1 MSMMTNTGGYIGT
14 QANDHA
20 TTDVA
25 ILLDDRTS
33 RYDDGYATF
42 KLQSTTGLQPN
53 TPIPTEQ
60 TLDLT
65 NLMNAE
71 SLTVNK
77 VTKAAC
83 VKLKL
88 PRYIRRQFKT
98 KIIPPGTAFD
108 CTFMGNDYTKPIIT
122 GIHEDPTG
130 SVNLDGKMNE
140 IGVSS

>member
-1 MSMMTNTGGYIGT
+1 MAMMTSTGGGIT
-14 QANDHA
+14 DQATEHA

-25 ILLDDRTS
+25 ILLDERTS
-33 RYDDGYATF
+33 RYGDGYATF
-42 KLQSTTGLQPN
+42 RLQSTTGLQPN

-71 SLTVNK
+71 PFVVNK
-77 VTKAAC
+77 VVKAAC

-98 KIIPPGTAFD
+98 KYIPPGTTFD
-108 CTFMGNDYTKPIIT
+108 CTFLGNDYSKATKT
-122 GIHEDPTG
+122 GVHEDPTG
-130 SVNLDGKMNE
+130 SVKLDGKINE
-140 IGVSS
+140 HELG